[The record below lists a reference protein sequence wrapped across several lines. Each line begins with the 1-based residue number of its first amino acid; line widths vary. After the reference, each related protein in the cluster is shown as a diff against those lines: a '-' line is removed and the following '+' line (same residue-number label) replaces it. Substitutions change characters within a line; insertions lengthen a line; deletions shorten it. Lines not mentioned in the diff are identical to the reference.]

1 MDLIVSFAEGFMNLF
16 TVGADT
22 FVSWVSGIVPKV
34 LLLLI
39 AMNTLIALIGQ
50 NRINKFAKM
59 SAKNPILRYMVVPFL
74 GAFM

>member
-34 LLLLI
+34 LLLHTNIQVEILI
-39 AMNTLIALIGQ
+39 HPEQMLICLIGLKKQ
-50 NRINKFAKM
+50 EIF
-59 SAKNPILRYMVVPFL
+59 
-74 GAFM
+74 